1 MSGKLTGSMA
11 LRKNTPNGNPISLP
25 MKPLTFSRKLPV
37 NVQISDPNMAQNV
50 VPNVDLDLRE
60 VYFLM
65 LHLLSSGP
73 CQNTYTLLRH
83 ELLEHELLPRRYH
96 AWYSRS
102 GLPSGDENDDGIS
115 FPLNHTELA
124 KR

>member
-1 MSGKLTGSMA
+1 MA
-11 LRKNTPNGNPISLP
+11 LRKNIPKVDSVSLP
-25 MKPLTFSRKLPV
+25 MKPLNFSRKLPG
-37 NVQISDPNMAQNV
+37 NDPDIAQDV
-50 VPNVDLDLRE
+50 LPPNIDLDQRE

-73 CQNTYTLLRH
+73 CQRTYALLRH

-96 AWYSRS
+96 ASYSRS
-102 GLPSGDENDDGIS
+102 GLPSGDENDDGNS
-115 FPLNHTELA
+115 FPLNYAELA

>member
-1 MSGKLTGSMA
+1 MA
-11 LRKNTPNGNPISLP
+11 LRKNTPKGDSVPLP
-25 MKPLTFSRKLPV
+25 MKPLNFSRQLPG
-37 NVQISDPNMAQNV
+37 NEQIPDPDIAQNV

-73 CQNTYTLLRH
+73 CQKTYALLQH

-96 AWYSRS
+96 ASYSRS
-102 GLPSGDENDDGIS
+102 GLHSTDENDDGNS
-115 FPLNHTELA
+115 FPLNYTELV